1 MSTER
6 VLLPA
11 PPIMIRYKKQPF
23 ELQLASSINKNDF
36 QGENEDAYSDAWG
49 SSDSSTF
56 KCVLYDWLLSNPCQP
71 YATGKLHLIEAT
83 YRIHGAEDKA
93 DVSIVAHSLSKDS

>member
-6 VLLPA
+6 VILPA

-23 ELQLASSINKNDF
+23 ELQLASSQLDDIAINKNDF

-56 KCVLYDWLLSNPCQP
+56 KCVLYDWLLSNPCQS

-83 YRIHGAEDKA
+83 VYMAQKIRRT
-93 DVSIVAHSLSKDS
+93 